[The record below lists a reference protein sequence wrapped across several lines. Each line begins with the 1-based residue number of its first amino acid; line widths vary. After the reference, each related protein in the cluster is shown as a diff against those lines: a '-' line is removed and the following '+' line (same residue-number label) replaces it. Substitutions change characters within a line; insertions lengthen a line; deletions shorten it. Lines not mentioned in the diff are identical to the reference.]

1 MVRRSSTKRRQ
12 RKQCGGQYLGMPL
25 KYTDASYPEPS
36 ASPGPELQR
45 ILSTTT
51 LRGALNAHP
60 PMTGGSQ
67 NLSPMTFQDA
77 YHSNPMAPT
86 GQPLTGLTMPPT
98 LRQGLQLQK
107 MSGGAK
113 TRRNWKRGGFYPSVM
128 GGVVANA
135 PLLAPVA
142 LRQGVNLFE
151 TMKTSRRSRK
161 QTRKSHRRRSSG
173 RRA

>member
-1 MVRRSSTKRRQ
+1 MVKQKSRKNRQ
-12 RKQCGGQYLGMPL
+12 RGGQYLGMPL
-25 KYTDASYPEPS
+25 KYTEPNYTVPS
-36 ASPGPELQR
+36 ASAGPELQR

-51 LRGALNAHP
+51 LRGALNAMP
-60 PMTGGSQ
+60 VMSGGTQS
-67 NLSPMTFQDA
+67 LSPMTFQDA

-86 GQPLTGLTMPPT
+86 GQALTGLTMPPT

-107 MSGGAK
+107 MEGGSK
-113 TRRNWKRGGFYPSVM
+113 TRRNWKRGGFYPSIM

-142 LRQGVNLFE
+142 IRQGVNLFSQYRKAA
-151 TMKTSRRSRK
+151 TRRNRK
-161 QTRKSHRRRSSG
+161 QTRKSHRRRNSG